1 MERNAGQVLL
11 ALARID
17 GYDLVGKACPLD
29 EQSNHGGI
37 GSGWKLKRITTFS
50 FRVLSEPFSG

>member
-1 MERNAGQVLL
+1 MLL

-29 EQSNHGGI
+29 EQSNHGSI
-37 GSGWKLKRITTFS
+37 GSGWNIEADHDIFFEGS
-50 FRVLSEPFSG
+50 I